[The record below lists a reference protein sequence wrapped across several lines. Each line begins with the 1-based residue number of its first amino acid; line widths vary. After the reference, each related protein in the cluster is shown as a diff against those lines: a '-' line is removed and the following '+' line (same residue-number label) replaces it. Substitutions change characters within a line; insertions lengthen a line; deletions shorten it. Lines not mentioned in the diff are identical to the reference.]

1 MDTSLFTAAGDHA
14 LARVGNNYGLSMGA
28 LTHQGVQSAEAREL
42 MLEPLRHLR
51 RRQIKTF
58 RRVEKSLAQL
68 IAVIA
73 RVDAPTLAFDAAGFR
88 INFGEPQ
95 VLQTEAERLATFK
108 ERQALGVD
116 NVIDFMRRQD
126 PDLDEA
132 DAIASLRRN
141 FWISTM
147 RVVLMKDLMAISGQL
162 GAAAVRADTDAGA
175 VANGSPPSESTAEGE
190 PVETEDMSWV
200 EEVVN
205 AA

>member
-1 MDTSLFTAAGDHA
+1 
-14 LARVGNNYGLSMGA
+14 
-28 LTHQGVQSAEAREL
+28 
-42 MLEPLRHLR
+42 
-51 RRQIKTF
+51 
-58 RRVEKSLAQL
+58 
-68 IAVIA
+68 
-73 RVDAPTLAFDAAGFR
+73 
-88 INFGEPQ
+88 
-95 VLQTEAERLATFK
+95 
-108 ERQALGVD
+108 
-116 NVIDFMRRQD
+116 MRRQD

-162 GAAAVRADTDAGA
+162 GAAAVRADTNAGD